1 MILSLQFHSFHSKTQ
16 HKGKD
21 LYFIQNDPCFSLLLL
36 AISFLKPSSIH
47 YASILNE
54 IGRYTQSHY
63 QYHSSSS
70 SILTNSLFQSGISC
84 YKQALQLFEKVND
97 YINASVILCNICQFI
112 HIPLQV
118 FFFHYH
124 QSIETRVNSHF
135 TRVSMVIFFTSLD

>member
-1 MILSLQFHSFHSKTQ
+1 M
-16 HKGKD
+16 
-21 LYFIQNDPCFSLLLL
+21 YFIQNDPCFSLLLL

-63 QYHSSSS
+63 QHQASTST
-70 SILTNSLFQSGISC
+70 ILTDSLFQSGISC

-97 YINASVILCNICQFI
+97 YVNSSVILCNICQFI

-118 FFFHYH
+118 FFIHSN
-124 QSIETRVNSHF
+124 QSIETRLNSNS
-135 TRVSMVIFFTSLD
+135 TGVSMVIFITSLD